1 MKTKNIFK
9 TLAAAMLMPAMLL
22 NTACNK
28 DIDTEN
34 TACKVYTLPVTVN
47 VTRQGDDLSTKATY
61 NESTRKLEF
70 SAGDKLFVEGCYH
83 EGDYT
88 FAGTLDYVSDGTFS
102 GTITTQTEWT
112 GTIEELLSDD
122 GAYATLLP
130 AGYGEYGYLSI
141 TEYDG
146 YDAYLEENFDKAF
159 ASSKVTALEQ
169 FSCEFISSYSS
180 GFALKPTNAILNF
193 TITGLAAS
201 TEVDVEFSYIQS
213 YDPVVTS
220 GSVTTDAS
228 GTATFAIGI
237 KCYTDLN
244 ACTLTVGG
252 NAITIVSESKMTA
265 SGKIYNINRSAAPAA
280 EGHALTASAV
290 GEIVGTDGKAYAV
303 ADKDN
308 LPTGV
313 TAVAMIAYVSGSNGL
328 AIALADEGSMDWA
341 SAKSTCEGKTAVGS
355 YSWQLPSQDD
365 WKAMFKANGGNESS
379 HSGLNTALETA
390 GGDSSKFQGDYYWSS
405 TEVESGY
412 AWRIVL
418 YPWDEVDFYNTD
430 MGASHRVRACLAF

>member
-28 DIDTEN
+28 ETVTENVIETEN
-34 TACKVYTLPVTVN
+34 TAGKGYTLPVTVS
-47 VTRQGDDLSTKATY
+47 VTRQADDPASKATF
-61 NESTRKLEF
+61 NESTKMLEF
-70 SAGDKLFVEGCYH
+70 SEGDKLFVQGSYH

-169 FSCEFISSYSS
+169 FSCEFVYSYSS

-213 YDPVVTS
+213 YDPIVTS

-252 NAITIVSESKMTA
+252 NAITLVSESKMTA
-265 SGKIYNINRSAAPAA
+265 SGKIYNINRSAAPAETTVTWNTTNVFNESHPNALSMWFTTPLTYEGITISYSGSDAASLFAPYDYMA
-280 EGHALTASAV
+280 EGGALQCFSGDSFTFTA
-290 GEIVGTDGKAYAV
+290 
-303 ADKDN
+303 
-308 LPTGV
+308 PTGKKFTRIEITSSMVILDDTNWSKYGNKAVWNGTPSNTV
-313 TAVAMIAYVSGSNGL
+313 TIGS
-328 AIALADEGSMDWA
+328 
-341 SAKSTCEGKTAVGS
+341 
-355 YSWQLPSQDD
+355 
-365 WKAMFKANGGNESS
+365 SS
-379 HSGLNTALETA
+379 
-390 GGDSSKFQGDYYWSS
+390 SS
-405 TEVESGY
+405 TQFSPLSS
-412 AWRIVL
+412 IVFTL
-418 YPWDEVDFYNTD
+418 IDE
-430 MGASHRVRACLAF
+430 